1 MCSRPI
7 ECWLNQ
13 KLFTERVQ
21 SLSATNCV
29 TAGSDESFSPEM
41 AYCTD
46 AVAFGLVKANT
57 VPSYVSSVSWIMIE
71 SMKRSSGRFATKNVV
86 AGKSF
91 RTRGELTRTPPGGKA
106 TTD

>member
-1 MCSRPI
+1 MCSSPI

-29 TAGSDESFSPEM
+29 TAGSDESFSPEI

-71 SMKRSSGRFATKNVV
+71 SMKSSSARFAPHTGV
-86 AGKSF
+86 AGKTF
-91 RTRGELTRTPPGGKA
+91 AHRREAAPPPDA
-106 TTD
+106 H